1 MRNFSLPAFAL
12 LLLSALSATAVS
24 AATNVAPVIR
34 GTPASSAV
42 AGTRYTFR
50 PTATDANGDR
60 LRFYMSNRPSWGTF
74 NSYSG
79 EFTGT
84 PPAGMNQTFSN
95 IVVSV
100 SDGRRWASLPAF
112 SIRVTSTTTNAA
124 PTISGNPPTSV
135 ATSGAYSFRPTA
147 SDPNGDT
154 LTFSITNKPSWATFS
169 STTGQLSG
177 TAPSSATTTAS
188 IVIRVSDGRLSAA
201 LPAFTIRVNATAT
214 TNTAPTISGQPAT
227 SVLSSAA
234 YSFRPT
240 AADANGDALS
250 FSIQNK
256 PSWATFSI
264 ANGQLSGTAPATAST
279 TSGIV
284 ISVSDGRLTTAL
296 PAFSISVNAPTSGSA
311 SLQWT
316 APTRNTDG
324 SALTNL
330 GGYRIYF
337 GSSPSSLTQTQQI
350 ASTSTTSHVLN
361 NLSAGTWYFAVAAY
375 NTAGV
380 ESAKSGVGS
389 KTIR

>member
-1 MRNFSLPAFAL
+1 MRNFSFPSFAL
-12 LLLSALSATAVS
+12 LLLLSLSATAVP
-24 AATNVAPVIR
+24 AATNAAPVIS
-34 GTPASSAV
+34 GTPAATAV

-50 PTATDANGDR
+50 PNATDANGDR
-60 LRFYMSNRPSWGTF
+60 LRFYMYRKPSWGTF
-74 NSYSG
+74 SSSTG

-84 PPAGMNQTFSN
+84 PPSGMNATFSN

-100 SDGRRWASLPAF
+100 TDGRRWVSLPAF
-112 SIRVTSTTTNAA
+112 TIRVTGATTNVA
-124 PTISGNPPTSV
+124 PTISGSPATSV
-135 ATSGAYSFRPTA
+135 AASSAYSFRPTA
-147 SDPNGDT
+147 RDGNGDA

-177 TAPSSATTTAS
+177 TAPSTATTTAS
-188 IVIRVSDGRLSAA
+188 IVIRVSDGRLSAS
-201 LPAFTIRVNATAT
+201 LPAFTIRVNAATA

-227 SVLSSAA
+227 SVLATAA

-256 PSWATFSI
+256 PSWATFNI

-284 ISVSDGRLTTAL
+284 ISVSDGRLSASL
-296 PAFSISVNAPTSGSA
+296 PAFSIAVNAPTSGTA

-316 APTRNTDG
+316 APTQNTDG

-337 GSSPSSLTQTQQI
+337 GSSASSLTQTQQI
-350 ASTSTTSHVLN
+350 ASASTTSYVLN

-375 NTAGV
+375 TTAGV